1 MKSYKSNHPI
11 IISSYSCIFAGNLV
25 FTQKYRFSLRYF
37 IELAYNGKAYF
48 GWQSQRDAV
57 TVQET
62 IEKALFVLL
71 QKPTAVTG
79 AGRTDTG
86 VHATKYYAHF
96 DAEKIGDINNLIY
109 KLNSILP
116 EDIAVYDIFK
126 VPDEA
131 HARFDALSRTYK
143 YYVIQHKEP
152 FLTGTSHLVKNKLDV
167 EIMNRAANS
176 LKNYRDFKCF
186 SKSKTDVKT
195 YNCRVT
201 EAYWEKTND
210 LLIFHIT
217 ADRFLRNMVR
227 AIVGTLLDIGLNKLE
242 EEDLHK
248 IIE

>member
-1 MKSYKSNHPI
+1 
-11 IISSYSCIFAGNLV
+11 
-25 FTQKYRFSLRYF
+25 LRYF

-248 IIE
+248 IIESRDRQQAGTSVPAKALFLTGIEYPGSIVSK

>member
-1 MKSYKSNHPI
+1 M
-11 IISSYSCIFAGNLV
+11 
-25 FTQKYRFSLRYF
+25 RYF

-248 IIE
+248 IIESRDRQQAGTSVPAKALFLTGIEYPGSIVSK